1 MTGHGTECG
10 IGNKDLKLP
19 LRLMHDCDIFFLE
32 NFFISKISTTGPNSE
47 WFAIGIRI
55 K

>member
-1 MTGHGTECG
+1 MEFG

-19 LRLMHDCDIFFLE
+19 LRLMHDWDIFFLE
-32 NFFISKISTTGPNSE
+32 NFFISKMSRTVPNSE
-47 WFAIGIRI
+47 LFAIGIRI